1 MLQLQSKA
9 KNMAKREIDGL
20 YYITH
25 VDNITSILKRGIL
38 SHTAIESQGIR
49 PSVIYNSS
57 VINLRRE
64 KKIEGKSLWDFA
76 NLYFQPRN
84 AMLYSLIRSHFDHSE
99 LAILYIKKN
108 ILDRDD
114 VFISN
119 GNAAHQET
127 RILPVR
133 EARQYFQKLKEQ
145 VDQEWWNDRDG
156 SKRKLMA
163 ECLVPDRI
171 NPEYIQGIYVSTPR
185 VRERIKNSL
194 KNQSEI
200 RVAIDKITISS
211 EPKVFFKPNSR
222 ARIENISI
230 VQGDM
235 FFSQLQTLTVSV
247 NCVGVMGKGLASTAK
262 YRFPDVYVA
271 YQDLCKSKAIT
282 MGKPYLYKREV
293 SAFDDLRDKDISD
306 DRNRSDL
313 PTWFLLFPTKN
324 HWRNRSSLADIEQGL
339 QWLVDNYQ
347 DQGIQ
352 SLAMP
357 ALGCG
362 LGGLSW
368 ETVGPLMCRFLAQMN
383 INCAVYLPNEGE
395 IPDDWL
401 QPKFLLSGIS

>member
-1 MLQLQSKA
+1 MLHLKSSV
-9 KNMAKREIDGL
+9 NDMVKREIDGL

-25 VDNITSILKRGIL
+25 VDNIISILQHGIL
-38 SHTAIESQGIR
+38 SHAAVEAQDIK

-57 VINLRRE
+57 VIDKR
-64 KKIEGKSLWDFA
+64 KKKEIEGKSLWYFA

-84 AMLYSLIRSHFDHSE
+84 AMLYSLIRSRLEHSD
-99 LAILYIKKN
+99 LAIIFLEKS
-108 ILDRDD
+108 ILDRNDI
-114 VFISN
+114 FISN

-127 RILPVR
+127 RILPIR

-145 VDQEWWNDRDG
+145 VDQEWWNDHDG

-163 ECLVPDRI
+163 ECLVPDRVA
-171 NPEYIQGIYVSTPR
+171 PDYIQGIYVSTAKVLEKVKKR
-185 VRERIKNSL
+185 L
-194 KNQSEI
+194 KDQLKLGVS
-200 RVAIDKITISS
+200 IDRITISS
-211 EPKVFFKPNSR
+211 DPKLFFKPNSR
-222 ARIENISI
+222 AKIKNISI

-271 YQDLCKSKAIT
+271 YQDLCRSKEIV
-282 MGKPYLYKREV
+282 MGRPYLYKREI
-293 SAFDDLRDKDISD
+293 SAFDDLRDKDLSD
-306 DRNRSDL
+306 DRTGSNL

-324 HWRNRSSLADIEQGL
+324 HWRNQSSLTDIEQGM
-339 QWLVDNYQ
+339 QWLVDNYK
-347 DQGIQ
+347 DQEIQ

-368 ETVGPLMCRFLAQMN
+368 ETVGPLMCSFLAQMD
-383 INCAVYLPNEGE
+383 INCAVYLPSESE
-395 IPDDWL
+395 IPQAWVT
-401 QPKFLLSGIS
+401 PEFLLS

>member
-1 MLQLQSKA
+1 MFHLKPRV
-9 KNMAKREIDGL
+9 KDMVKREIDGL

-25 VDNITSILKRGIL
+25 VDNLISILQYGIL
-38 SHTAIESQGIR
+38 SHAAVEAQGIK
-49 PSVIYNSS
+49 PSIIYNSS
-57 VINLRRE
+57 VIDRRKTKE
-64 KKIEGKSLWDFA
+64 IEGRSLWNFA

-84 AMLYSLIRSHFDHSE
+84 AMLYSLIRSHFKHSD
-99 LAILYIKKN
+99 LVILFLKKS
-108 ILDRDD
+108 ILDRNDI
-114 VFISN
+114 FISN

-145 VDQEWWNDRDG
+145 VDQEWWNDHDG

-171 NPEYIQGIYVSTPR
+171 TPDYIQGIYVSTPK
-185 VRERIKNSL
+185 VLEKVKNRL
-194 KNQSEI
+194 KDQTKLG
-200 RVAIDKITISS
+200 VAMDKIIISS
-211 EPKVFFKPNSR
+211 DPKIFFKPNSR
-222 ARIENISI
+222 RRIKNISI

-271 YQDLCKSKAIT
+271 YQDLCKSKVIK
-282 MGKPYLYKREV
+282 MGKPYVYKREI
-293 SAFDDLRDKDISD
+293 SAFDDLRDKDLSD
-306 DRNRSDL
+306 ARNCSDL
-313 PTWFLLFPTKN
+313 STWFLLFPTKN
-324 HWRNRSSLADIEQGL
+324 HWRNQSSLTDIEQGM
-339 QWLVDNYQ
+339 QWLVDNYK
-347 DQGIQ
+347 DQEIQ

-368 ETVGPLMCRFLAQMN
+368 ETVGPLMCRFLVQMD
-383 INCAVYLPNEGE
+383 INCAVYLPSESE
-395 IPDDWL
+395 IPEAWVT
-401 QPKFLLSGIS
+401 PEFLLPDVK